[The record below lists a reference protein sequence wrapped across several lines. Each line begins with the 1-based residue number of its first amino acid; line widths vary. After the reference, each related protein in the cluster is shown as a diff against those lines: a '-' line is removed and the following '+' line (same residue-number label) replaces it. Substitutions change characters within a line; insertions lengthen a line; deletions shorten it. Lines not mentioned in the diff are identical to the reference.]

1 MGGKTYADLENF
13 QDIYPYGVC
22 FDVFIQP
29 FTDSDG
35 DPIPYSENNW
45 VFLKRIFIREKAE
58 NAKQYRIEIENLKYG
73 RYYVKLKPF
82 STAPE
87 STLDTIR
94 LTCSGEDSVSNTS
107 ATINGNNVR
116 LKGEFSG
123 QPTNKLMKDSINY
136 DEYKRIVSSESG
148 APLRITTI
156 SEVVNPDTISKP
168 SNYVG
173 VAVAGVRVKAS
184 DRISTAPEM
193 SFFVS
198 EGRKVRNLL
207 QYGVQQATTTQ
218 NTIIDTTIDYST
230 INEIVNGVTRV
241 RNLDT
246 KLEGTVTNISNNRP
260 ITTISFSP
268 KDRFIIYNYEA
279 SNYFPDIYVDWLINP
294 EGGLGA
300 VIDGDNDIDYDSIVK
315 ARRFVRENEFY
326 WDGVLSEVEN
336 FSDKVTKDASL
347 SLLYPFSPNGLFG
360 LTTEDE
366 DRLPIAV
373 FNASNIL
380 KDSFEESVL
389 PWQESQINQVV
400 VVFTDGTDNQK
411 PLTAVVART
420 DALVAKQVKLNSLSI
435 DAPSISNP
443 EQAKKVAGVTLNSK
457 RYQDKIVKFKTATQG
472 LFLAPGEAIIVQHSA
487 TEYDYDLSGYVTEVG
502 VYDVTTQT
510 QRVLLSRQPSNLI
523 TSNYKATIHLQETN
537 TVLDNLS
544 FSVVQVS
551 GLYYLDIV
559 NLPSPISLY
568 DPVVIGRTVIEDKV
582 YRIQNLAIS
591 ENGEISISA
600 VLWSNKLFDFSDID
614 FKFQ

>member
-1 MGGKTYADLENF
+1 MGGKNYADLENF
-13 QDIYPYGVC
+13 EDIYPYGVC

-29 FTDSDG
+29 LTDIDG

-45 VFLKRIFIREKAE
+45 VFLKRIFIREKSE
-58 NAKQYRIEIENLKYG
+58 NAKQFRIEIENLKYG

-82 STAPE
+82 STAPD
-87 STLDTIR
+87 STSDTLKLD
-94 LTCSGEDSVSNTS
+94 CSGEDAVISTS
-107 ATINGNNVR
+107 ANINGNIVR

-123 QPTNKLMKDSINY
+123 QPTNKMMRDSINF

-173 VAVAGVRVKAS
+173 VAVVGVRVKAS
-184 DRISTAPEM
+184 DRVSTAPEM

-198 EGRKVRNLL
+198 EGRKIRNLL
-207 QYGVQQATTTQ
+207 HYGVQQATTTQ
-218 NTIIDTTIDYST
+218 STIIDTTIDYST
-230 INEIVNGVTRV
+230 INEIVNGTTKV

-246 KLEGTVTNISNNRP
+246 KLEGTVTGITNNRP
-260 ITTISFSP
+260 ATTISFSP
-268 KDRFIIYNYEA
+268 KDRFIIYNYAA

-315 ARRFVRENEFY
+315 ARRFVKENEFY

-336 FSDKVTKDASL
+336 FSAKVTKDASL

-420 DALVAKQVKLNSLSI
+420 DALVAKQVKLNSI
-435 DAPSISNP
+435 TIEAPSISNP
-443 EQAKKVAGVTLNSK
+443 EQAQKVAGVTLNSK

-472 LFLAPGEAIIVQHSA
+472 LFLAPGEAILVQHTA
-487 TEYDYDLSGYVTEVG
+487 TEYDYDISGYVTEVG
-502 VYDVTTQT
+502 GYDITTQT
-510 QRVLLSRQPSNLI
+510 QRILLSRQPSNLI
-523 TSNYKATIHLQETN
+523 TSDYKATIQLQETN
-537 TVLDNLS
+537 TVLENLTFTLVLENS
-544 FSVVQVS
+544 F
-551 GLYYLDIV
+551 YYLDIED
-559 NLPSPISLY
+559 LPSPISLY

-600 VLWSNKLFDFSDID
+600 VLWSNKLFDFSDLD

>member
-1 MGGKTYADLENF
+1 MGGKNHADLGNF
-13 QDIYPYGVC
+13 EDIYPYGVC

-29 FTDSDG
+29 LTDIDG

-45 VFLKRIFIREKAE
+45 VFLKRIFIREKSE
-58 NAKQYRIEIENLKYG
+58 NAKQFRIEIENLKYG

-82 STAPE
+82 STAPD
-87 STLDTIR
+87 STSDTIK
-94 LTCSGEDSVSNTS
+94 LDCSGEDAVYSTS
-107 ATINGNNVR
+107 ANINGNIVR

-123 QPTNKLMKDSINY
+123 QPTNKMMRDSINY
-136 DEYKRIVSSESG
+136 DEFKRIVSSESG

-156 SEVVNPDTISKP
+156 SEVVNPDNISKP
-168 SNYVG
+168 SNYAG
-173 VAVAGVRVKAS
+173 VAVVGVRVKAS
-184 DRISTAPEM
+184 DRVSTAPEM

-198 EGRKVRNLL
+198 EGRKIRNLL
-207 QYGVQQATTTQ
+207 HYGIQQATTTQ
-218 NTIIDTTIDYST
+218 STIIDTSIDYST
-230 INEIVNGVTRV
+230 INEIVNGTTKV

-246 KLEGTVTNISNNRP
+246 KLEGTVTGISNNRP
-260 ITTISFSP
+260 TTTISFSP

-315 ARRFVRENEFY
+315 ARRFVKENEFY

-336 FSDKVTKDASL
+336 FSAKVTKDASL

-366 DRLPIAV
+366 NRLPIAV

-420 DALVAKQVKLNSLSI
+420 DALVAKQVKLNSI
-435 DAPSISNP
+435 TIEAPSISNP
-443 EQAKKVAGVTLNSK
+443 EQARKVAGITLNSK

-472 LFLAPGEAIIVQHSA
+472 LFLAPGEAILVQHTA
-487 TEYDYDLSGYVTEVG
+487 TEYDYDISGYVTEVG
-502 VYDVTTQT
+502 VYDLTTQT
-510 QRVLLSRQPSNLI
+510 QRILLSRQPSNLI
-523 TSNYKATIHLQETN
+523 SSDYKATIQLQETN
-537 TVLDNLS
+537 TVLENLT
-544 FSVVQVS
+544 FTLVQEN
-551 GLYYLDIV
+551 GFYYLDIE

-568 DPVVIGRTVIEDKV
+568 DPVVIGRAVIEDKV

-600 VLWSNKLFDFSDID
+600 VLWSNKLFDFSDLD
-614 FKFQ
+614 FQFQ

>member
-1 MGGKTYADLENF
+1 MGGKNHADLGNF
-13 QDIYPYGVC
+13 EDIYPYGVC

-29 FTDSDG
+29 LTDIDG

-45 VFLKRIFIREKAE
+45 VFLKRIFIREKSE
-58 NAKQYRIEIENLKYG
+58 NAKQFRIEIENLKYG

-82 STAPE
+82 STAPD
-87 STLDTIR
+87 STSDTLKLD
-94 LTCSGEDSVSNTS
+94 CSGEDAVYSTS
-107 ATINGNNVR
+107 ANINGNIVR

-123 QPTNKLMKDSINY
+123 QPTNKMMRDSINY
-136 DEYKRIVSSESG
+136 DEFKRIVSSESG

-168 SNYVG
+168 SNYAG
-173 VAVAGVRVKAS
+173 VAVVGVRVKAS
-184 DRISTAPEM
+184 DRVSTAPEM

-198 EGRKVRNLL
+198 EGRKIRNLL
-207 QYGVQQATTTQ
+207 HYGVQQATTTQ
-218 NTIIDTTIDYST
+218 STIIDTTIDYST
-230 INEIVNGVTRV
+230 INEIVNGTTKV

-246 KLEGTVTNISNNRP
+246 KLEGTVTGISNNRP
-260 ITTISFSP
+260 TTTISFSP

-315 ARRFVRENEFY
+315 ARRFVKENEFY

-336 FSDKVTKDASL
+336 FSAKVTKEASL

-366 DRLPIAV
+366 NRLPIAV

-420 DALVAKQVKLNSLSI
+420 DALVAKQVKLNSI
-435 DAPSISNP
+435 TIEAPSISNP
-443 EQAKKVAGVTLNSK
+443 EQARKVAGITLNSK

-472 LFLAPGEAIIVQHSA
+472 LFLAPGEAILVQHTA
-487 TEYDYDLSGYVTEVG
+487 TEYDYDISGYVTEVG
-502 VYDVTTQT
+502 VYDLTTQT
-510 QRVLLSRQPSNLI
+510 QRILLSRQPSNLI
-523 TSNYKATIHLQETN
+523 TSDYKATIQLQETN
-537 TVLDNLS
+537 TVLENLT
-544 FSVVQVS
+544 FTLVQEN
-551 GLYYLDIV
+551 GFYYLNIE

-568 DPVVIGRTVIEDKV
+568 DPVVIGRAVIEDKV

-600 VLWSNKLFDFSDID
+600 VLWSNKLFDFSDLD
-614 FKFQ
+614 FQFQ

>member
-1 MGGKTYADLENF
+1 MGGKNHADLENF

-29 FTDSDG
+29 LTDIDG

-45 VFLKRIFIREKAE
+45 VFLKRIFIREKSE
-58 NAKQYRIEIENLKYG
+58 NAKQFRIEIENLKYG

-82 STAPE
+82 STAPN
-87 STLDTIR
+87 STSDTLKLD
-94 LTCSGEDSVSNTS
+94 CSGEDTVSSTS
-107 ATINGNNVR
+107 ANINGNIVR

-123 QPTNKLMKDSINY
+123 QPTNKMMKDSINF
-136 DEYKRIVSSESG
+136 DEFKRIVSSESG

-168 SNYVG
+168 SNYAG
-173 VAVAGVRVKAS
+173 VAVVGVRVKAS
-184 DRISTAPEM
+184 DRVSTAPEM
-193 SFFVS
+193 SFFIS
-198 EGRKVRNLL
+198 EGRKIRNLL
-207 QYGVQQATTTQ
+207 HYGVQQATTTQ
-218 NTIIDTTIDYST
+218 STIIDTTIDYST
-230 INEIVNGVTRV
+230 INEIVNGTTKV

-246 KLEGTVTNISNNRP
+246 KLEGTVTSISNNRP
-260 ITTISFSP
+260 VTTISFSP

-315 ARRFVRENEFY
+315 ARRFVKENEFY

-336 FSDKVTKDASL
+336 FSAKVTKDASL

-420 DALVAKQVKLNSLSI
+420 DALVAKQVKLNSI
-435 DAPSISNP
+435 TIEAPSISNP

-472 LFLAPGEAIIVQHSA
+472 LFLAPGEAILVQHTA
-487 TEYDYDLSGYVTEVG
+487 TEYDYDISGYVTEVG
-502 VYDVTTQT
+502 GYDITTQT
-510 QRVLLSRQPSNLI
+510 QRILLSRQPSNLI
-523 TSNYKATIHLQETN
+523 TSDYKATIQLQETN
-537 TVLDNLS
+537 TVLENLT
-544 FSVVQVS
+544 FALVQEN
-551 GLYYLDIV
+551 GFYYLDIE

-568 DPVVIGRTVIEDKV
+568 DPVVIGRAVIEDKV

-614 FKFQ
+614 FQFQ

>member
-1 MGGKTYADLENF
+1 MGGKNHADLGNF
-13 QDIYPYGVC
+13 EDIYPYGVC

-29 FTDSDG
+29 LTDIDG

-45 VFLKRIFIREKAE
+45 VFLKRIFIREKSE
-58 NAKQYRIEIENLKYG
+58 NAKQFRIEIENLKYG

-82 STAPE
+82 STAPD
-87 STLDTIR
+87 STSDTIK
-94 LTCSGEDSVSNTS
+94 LDCSGEDAVYSTS
-107 ATINGNNVR
+107 ANINGNIVR

-123 QPTNKLMKDSINY
+123 QPTNKMMRDSINY
-136 DEYKRIVSSESG
+136 DEFKRIVSSESG

-156 SEVVNPDTISKP
+156 SEVVNPDNISKP
-168 SNYVG
+168 SNYAG
-173 VAVAGVRVKAS
+173 VAIVGVRVKAS
-184 DRISTAPEM
+184 DRVSTAPEM

-198 EGRKVRNLL
+198 EGRKIRNLL
-207 QYGVQQATTTQ
+207 HYGVQQATTTQ
-218 NTIIDTTIDYST
+218 STIIDTSIDYST
-230 INEIVNGVTRV
+230 INEIVNGTTKV

-246 KLEGTVTNISNNRP
+246 KLEGTVTGISNNRP
-260 ITTISFSP
+260 TTTISFSP

-315 ARRFVRENEFY
+315 ARRFVKENEFY

-336 FSDKVTKDASL
+336 FSAKVTKDASL

-366 DRLPIAV
+366 NRLPIAV

-420 DALVAKQVKLNSLSI
+420 DALVAKQVKLNSI
-435 DAPSISNP
+435 TIEAPSISNP

-472 LFLAPGEAIIVQHSA
+472 LFLAPGEAILVQHTA
-487 TEYDYDLSGYVTEVG
+487 TEYDYDISGYVTEVG
-502 VYDVTTQT
+502 VYDITTQT
-510 QRVLLSRQPSNLI
+510 QRILLSRQPSNLI
-523 TSNYKATIHLQETN
+523 TSDYKATIQLQETN
-537 TVLDNLS
+537 TVLENLT
-544 FSVVQVS
+544 FTLVQEN
-551 GLYYLDIV
+551 GFYYLDIE

-568 DPVVIGRTVIEDKV
+568 DPVVIGRAVIEDKV

-600 VLWSNKLFDFSDID
+600 VLWSNKLFDFSDLD

>member
-1 MGGKTYADLENF
+1 MGGKNHADLGNF
-13 QDIYPYGVC
+13 EDIYPYGVC

-29 FTDSDG
+29 LTDIDG

-45 VFLKRIFIREKAE
+45 VFLKRIFIREKSE
-58 NAKQYRIEIENLKYG
+58 NAKQFRIEIENLKYG

-82 STAPE
+82 STAPD
-87 STLDTIR
+87 STSDTLKLD
-94 LTCSGEDSVSNTS
+94 CSGEDAVYSTS
-107 ATINGNNVR
+107 ANINGNIVR

-123 QPTNKLMKDSINY
+123 QPTTKMMRDSINF
-136 DEYKRIVSSESG
+136 DELKRIVSSESG

-168 SNYVG
+168 SNYTG
-173 VAVAGVRVKAS
+173 VAVVGVRVKAS
-184 DRISTAPEM
+184 DRVSTAPEM

-198 EGRKVRNLL
+198 EGRKIRNLL
-207 QYGVQQATTTQ
+207 HYGVQQATTTQ
-218 NTIIDTTIDYST
+218 STIIDTTIDYST
-230 INEIVNGVTRV
+230 INEIVNGTTKV

-260 ITTISFSP
+260 VTTIPFSP

-315 ARRFVRENEFY
+315 ARRFVKENEFY

-336 FSDKVTKDASL
+336 FSAKVTKDASL

-411 PLTAVVART
+411 PLNAVVART
-420 DALVAKQVKLNSLSI
+420 DALVAKQVKLNSI
-435 DAPSISNP
+435 TIEAPSISNP

-472 LFLAPGEAIIVQHSA
+472 LFLAPGEAILVQHTA
-487 TEYDYDLSGYVTEVG
+487 TEYDYDISGYVTEIG
-502 VYDVTTQT
+502 VYDITTQT
-510 QRVLLSRQPSNLI
+510 QRILLSRQPSNLI
-523 TSNYKATIHLQETN
+523 TSDYKATIQLQENN
-537 TVLDNLS
+537 TVLENLT
-544 FSVVQVS
+544 FTLVLEN
-551 GLYYLDIV
+551 GFYYLDIE

-568 DPVVIGRTVIEDKV
+568 DPVVIGRAVIEDKV

-600 VLWSNKLFDFSDID
+600 VLWSNKLFDFSDLD

>member
-1 MGGKTYADLENF
+1 MGGKNHADLENF

-29 FTDSDG
+29 LTDIDG

-45 VFLKRIFIREKAE
+45 VFLKRIFIREKSE
-58 NAKQYRIEIENLKYG
+58 NAKQFRIEIENLKYG
-73 RYYVKLKPF
+73 RYYIKLKPF

-87 STLDTIR
+87 STSDTLKLD
-94 LTCSGEDSVSNTS
+94 CSGEDAVYSTS
-107 ATINGNNVR
+107 ANINGNIVR

-123 QPTNKLMKDSINY
+123 QPTNKMMRDSINF
-136 DEYKRIVSSESG
+136 DEFKRIVSSESG

-168 SNYVG
+168 SNYAG
-173 VAVAGVRVKAS
+173 VVVVGVRVKAS
-184 DRISTAPEM
+184 DRVSTAPEM
-193 SFFVS
+193 SFFVN
-198 EGRKVRNLL
+198 EGRKIRNLL
-207 QYGVQQATTTQ
+207 HYGVQQATTTQ
-218 NTIIDTTIDYST
+218 STIIDTTIDYST
-230 INEIVNGVTRV
+230 INEIVNGTTKV

-246 KLEGTVTNISNNRP
+246 KLEGTVTGISNNRP
-260 ITTISFSP
+260 VTTISFSP

-315 ARRFVRENEFY
+315 ARRFVKENEFY

-336 FSDKVTKDASL
+336 FSAKVTKDASL

-420 DALVAKQVKLNSLSI
+420 DALVAKQVKLNSI
-435 DAPSISNP
+435 TIEAPSISNP

-472 LFLAPGEAIIVQHSA
+472 LFLAPGEAILVQHTA
-487 TEYDYDLSGYVTEVG
+487 TEYDYDISGYVTEVG
-502 VYDVTTQT
+502 VYDITTQT
-510 QRVLLSRQPSNLI
+510 QRILLSRQPSNLI
-523 TSNYKATIHLQETN
+523 TSDYKATIQLQETN
-537 TVLDNLS
+537 TVLENLT
-544 FSVVQVS
+544 FTLVQEN
-551 GLYYLDIV
+551 GFYYLDIE

-568 DPVVIGRTVIEDKV
+568 DPVVIGRDVIEDKV

-600 VLWSNKLFDFSDID
+600 VLWSNKLFDFSDLD

>member
-1 MGGKTYADLENF
+1 MGGKNHADLENF
-13 QDIYPYGVC
+13 DDIYPYGVC

-29 FTDSDG
+29 LTDIDG

-45 VFLKRIFIREKAE
+45 VFLKRIFIREKSE
-58 NAKQYRIEIENLKYG
+58 NAKQFRIEIENLKYG

-82 STAPE
+82 STSPN
-87 STLDTIR
+87 STSDTLKLD
-94 LTCSGEDSVSNTS
+94 CSGEDAVYSTS
-107 ATINGNNVR
+107 ANINGNNVR

-123 QPTNKLMKDSINY
+123 QPTNRIMRDSINY

-168 SNYVG
+168 SNYAG
-173 VAVAGVRVKAS
+173 VAVVGVKVKAS
-184 DRISTAPEM
+184 DRVSTAPEM

-198 EGRKVRNLL
+198 EGRKIRNLL
-207 QYGVQQATTTQ
+207 HYGVQQATTIQ
-218 NTIIDTTIDYST
+218 STIIDTTIDYST
-230 INEIVNGVTRV
+230 INEIVNGTTKV

-246 KLEGTVTNISNNRP
+246 KLEGTVTGISNNRP
-260 ITTISFSP
+260 VTTISFSP

-315 ARRFVRENEFY
+315 ARRFVKENEFY

-336 FSDKVTKDASL
+336 FSTKVTKDASL

-420 DALVAKQVKLNSLSI
+420 DALVSKQVKLNSI
-435 DAPSISNP
+435 TIEAPSISNP

-472 LFLAPGEAIIVQHSA
+472 LFLAPGEAILVQHTA
-487 TEYDYDLSGYVTEVG
+487 TEYDYDISGYVTEVG
-502 VYDVTTQT
+502 VYDITTQT
-510 QRVLLSRQPSNLI
+510 QRILLSRQPSNLI
-523 TSNYKATIHLQETN
+523 TSDYKATIQLQETN
-537 TVLDNLS
+537 TVLENLT
-544 FSVVQVS
+544 FALVQEN
-551 GLYYLDIV
+551 GFYYLDIE

-568 DPVVIGRTVIEDKV
+568 DPVVIGRAIIEDKV

-600 VLWSNKLFDFSDID
+600 VLWSNKLFDFSDLD

>member
-1 MGGKTYADLENF
+1 MGGKNHADLGNF
-13 QDIYPYGVC
+13 EDIYPYGVC

-29 FTDSDG
+29 LTDIDG

-45 VFLKRIFIREKAE
+45 VFLKRIFIREKSE
-58 NAKQYRIEIENLKYG
+58 NAKQFRIEIENLKYG

-82 STAPE
+82 STAPD
-87 STLDTIR
+87 STSDTLKLD
-94 LTCSGEDSVSNTS
+94 CSGEDAVYSTS
-107 ATINGNNVR
+107 ANINGNIVR

-123 QPTNKLMKDSINY
+123 QPTNKMMRDSINY
-136 DEYKRIVSSESG
+136 DEFKRIVSSESG

-168 SNYVG
+168 SNYAG
-173 VAVAGVRVKAS
+173 VAVVGVRVKAS
-184 DRISTAPEM
+184 DRVSTAPEM

-198 EGRKVRNLL
+198 EGRKIRNLL
-207 QYGVQQATTTQ
+207 HYGVQQATTTQ
-218 NTIIDTTIDYST
+218 STIIDTSIDYST
-230 INEIVNGVTRV
+230 INEIVYGTTKV

-246 KLEGTVTNISNNRP
+246 KLEGTVTGISNNRP
-260 ITTISFSP
+260 TTTISFSP

-315 ARRFVRENEFY
+315 ARRFVKENEFY
-326 WDGVLSEVEN
+326 WDGVLSEMEN
-336 FSDKVTKDASL
+336 FSAKVTKEASL

-366 DRLPIAV
+366 NRLPIAV

-389 PWQESQINQVV
+389 AWQESQINQVV

-420 DALVAKQVKLNSLSI
+420 DALVAKQVKLNSI
-435 DAPSISNP
+435 TIEAPSISNP
-443 EQAKKVAGVTLNSK
+443 EQARKVAGVTLNSK

-472 LFLAPGEAIIVQHSA
+472 LFLAPGEAILVQHTA
-487 TEYDYDLSGYVTEVG
+487 TEYDYDISGYVTEVG
-502 VYDVTTQT
+502 VYDLTTQT
-510 QRVLLSRQPSNLI
+510 QRILLSRQPSNLI
-523 TSNYKATIHLQETN
+523 TSDYKATIQLQETN
-537 TVLDNLS
+537 TVLENLT
-544 FSVVQVS
+544 FTLIQEN
-551 GLYYLDIV
+551 GLFYLDIE

-568 DPVVIGRTVIEDKV
+568 DPVVIGRAVIEDKV

-600 VLWSNKLFDFSDID
+600 VLWSNKLFDFSDLN
-614 FKFQ
+614 FEFQ

>member
-1 MGGKTYADLENF
+1 MGGKNHADLENF

-29 FTDSDG
+29 LTDIDG

-45 VFLKRIFIREKAE
+45 VFLKRIFIREKSE
-58 NAKQYRIEIENLKYG
+58 NAKQFRIEIENLKYG

-82 STAPE
+82 STAPD
-87 STLDTIR
+87 STSDTLKLD
-94 LTCSGEDSVSNTS
+94 CSGEDAVYSTS
-107 ATINGNNVR
+107 ANINGNIVR

-123 QPTNKLMKDSINY
+123 QPTNKMMRDSINF
-136 DEYKRIVSSESG
+136 DEFKRIVSSESG

-168 SNYVG
+168 SNYAG
-173 VAVAGVRVKAS
+173 VAVVGVRVKAS
-184 DRISTAPEM
+184 DRVSTAPEM

-198 EGRKVRNLL
+198 EGRKIRNLL
-207 QYGVQQATTTQ
+207 HYGVQQATTTQ
-218 NTIIDTTIDYST
+218 STIIDTTIDYST
-230 INEIVNGVTRV
+230 INEILNGTTKV

-246 KLEGTVTNISNNRP
+246 KLEGTVTGISNNRP
-260 ITTISFSP
+260 VTTISFSP

-315 ARRFVRENEFY
+315 ARRFVKENEFY

-336 FSDKVTKDASL
+336 FSAKVTKDASL

-420 DALVAKQVKLNSLSI
+420 DALVAKQVKLNSI
-435 DAPSISNP
+435 TIEAPSISNP

-472 LFLAPGEAIIVQHSA
+472 LFLAPGEAILVQHTA
-487 TEYDYDLSGYVTEVG
+487 TEYDYDISGYVTEVG
-502 VYDVTTQT
+502 VYDITTQT
-510 QRVLLSRQPSNLI
+510 QRILLSRQPSNLI
-523 TSNYKATIHLQETN
+523 TSDYKATIQLQETN
-537 TVLDNLS
+537 TVLENLT
-544 FSVVQVS
+544 FTLVQEN
-551 GLYYLDIV
+551 GFFYLDIE

-568 DPVVIGRTVIEDKV
+568 DPVVIGRAVIEDKV

-600 VLWSNKLFDFSDID
+600 VLWSNKLFDFSDLD

>member
-1 MGGKTYADLENF
+1 MGGKNHADLGNF
-13 QDIYPYGVC
+13 EDIYPYGVC

-29 FTDSDG
+29 LTDIDG

-45 VFLKRIFIREKAE
+45 VFLKRIFIREKSE
-58 NAKQYRIEIENLKYG
+58 NAKQFRIEIENLKYG

-82 STAPE
+82 STAPD
-87 STLDTIR
+87 STSDTLKLD
-94 LTCSGEDSVSNTS
+94 CSGEDAVYSTS
-107 ATINGNNVR
+107 ANINGNIVR

-123 QPTNKLMKDSINY
+123 QPTNKMMRDSINY
-136 DEYKRIVSSESG
+136 DEFKRIVSSESG

-168 SNYVG
+168 SNYAG
-173 VAVAGVRVKAS
+173 VAVVGVRVKAS

-198 EGRKVRNLL
+198 EGRKIRNLL
-207 QYGVQQATTTQ
+207 HYGVQQATTTQ
-218 NTIIDTTIDYST
+218 STIIDTTIDYST
-230 INEIVNGVTRV
+230 INEIVNGTTNV

-246 KLEGTVTNISNNRP
+246 KLEGTVTGISNNRP
-260 ITTISFSP
+260 TTTISFSP

-315 ARRFVRENEFY
+315 ARRFVKENEFY

-336 FSDKVTKDASL
+336 FSAKVTKDASL

-366 DRLPIAV
+366 NRLPIAV

-420 DALVAKQVKLNSLSI
+420 DALVAKQVKLNSI
-435 DAPSISNP
+435 TIEAPSISNP
-443 EQAKKVAGVTLNSK
+443 EQARKVAGVTLNSK

-472 LFLAPGEAIIVQHSA
+472 LFLAPGEAILVQHTA
-487 TEYDYDLSGYVTEVG
+487 TEYDYDISGYVTEVG
-502 VYDVTTQT
+502 VYDLTTQT
-510 QRVLLSRQPSNLI
+510 QRILLSRQPSNLI
-523 TSNYKATIHLQETN
+523 TSDYKATIQLQETN
-537 TVLDNLS
+537 TVLENLT
-544 FSVVQVS
+544 FTLVQEN
-551 GLYYLDIV
+551 GFYYLNIE

-568 DPVVIGRTVIEDKV
+568 DPVVIGRAVIEDKV

-600 VLWSNKLFDFSDID
+600 VLWSNKLFDFSDLD
-614 FKFQ
+614 FQFQ

>member
-1 MGGKTYADLENF
+1 MGGKNYADLENF

-29 FTDSDG
+29 LTDIDG
-35 DPIPYSENNW
+35 DSIPYSENNW
-45 VFLKRIFIREKAE
+45 VFLKRIFIREKSE
-58 NAKQYRIEIENLKYG
+58 NAKQFRIEIENLKYG

-82 STAPE
+82 STAPD
-87 STLDTIR
+87 STSDTIK
-94 LTCSGEDSVSNTS
+94 LDCSGEDAVYSTS
-107 ATINGNNVR
+107 ANINGNIVR

-123 QPTNKLMKDSINY
+123 QPTNKMMRDSINY
-136 DEYKRIVSSESG
+136 DEFKRIVSSESG

-168 SNYVG
+168 SNYAG
-173 VAVAGVRVKAS
+173 VAVVGVRVKAS

-198 EGRKVRNLL
+198 EGRKIRNLL
-207 QYGVQQATTTQ
+207 HYGVQQATTTQ
-218 NTIIDTTIDYST
+218 STIIDTSIDYST
-230 INEIVNGVTRV
+230 INEIVNGTTKV

-246 KLEGTVTNISNNRP
+246 KLEGTVTGISNNRP
-260 ITTISFSP
+260 TTTISFSP

-315 ARRFVRENEFY
+315 ARRFVKENEFY

-336 FSDKVTKDASL
+336 FSARVTKDASL

-366 DRLPIAV
+366 NRLPIAV

-389 PWQESQINQVV
+389 PWQESQINQVI

-420 DALVAKQVKLNSLSI
+420 DALVAKQVKLNSI
-435 DAPSISNP
+435 TIEAPSISNP

-472 LFLAPGEAIIVQHSA
+472 LFLAPGEAILVQHTA
-487 TEYDYDLSGYVTEVG
+487 TEYDYDISGYVTEVG
-502 VYDVTTQT
+502 VYDITTQT
-510 QRVLLSRQPSNLI
+510 QRILLSRQPSNFI
-523 TSNYKATIHLQETN
+523 TSDYKATIQLQETN
-537 TVLDNLS
+537 TVLENLT
-544 FSVVQVS
+544 FTLVQEN
-551 GLYYLDIV
+551 GFYYLNIE

-568 DPVVIGRTVIEDKV
+568 DPVVIGRAVIEDKV

-600 VLWSNKLFDFSDID
+600 VLWSNKLFDFSDLD
-614 FKFQ
+614 FQFQ

>member
-1 MGGKTYADLENF
+1 MGGKNYADLENF

-29 FTDSDG
+29 LTDIEG

-45 VFLKRIFIREKAE
+45 VFLKRIFIREKSE
-58 NAKQYRIEIENLKYG
+58 NAKQFRIEIENLKYG

-82 STAPE
+82 STAPN
-87 STLDTIR
+87 STSDTLKLD
-94 LTCSGEDSVSNTS
+94 CSGQDAVYSTS
-107 ATINGNNVR
+107 ANINGNIVR

-123 QPTNKLMKDSINY
+123 QPTNKMMRDSINF
-136 DEYKRIVSSESG
+136 DEFKRIVSSESG

-168 SNYVG
+168 SNYAG
-173 VAVAGVRVKAS
+173 VAVVGVRVKAS
-184 DRISTAPEM
+184 DRVSTAPEM

-198 EGRKVRNLL
+198 EGRKIRNLL
-207 QYGVQQATTTQ
+207 QYGVQQAPTTQ
-218 NTIIDTTIDYST
+218 STIIDTTIDYST
-230 INEIVNGVTRV
+230 INEIVNGTTKV

-246 KLEGTVTNISNNRP
+246 KLEGTVTGISNNRP
-260 ITTISFSP
+260 VTTISFSP

-315 ARRFVRENEFY
+315 ARRFVKENEFY

-336 FSDKVTKDASL
+336 FSAKVTKDASL

-420 DALVAKQVKLNSLSI
+420 DALVAKQVKLNSI
-435 DAPSISNP
+435 TIEAPSISNP

-472 LFLAPGEAIIVQHSA
+472 LFLAPGEAILVQHTA
-487 TEYDYDLSGYVTEVG
+487 TEYDYDISGYVTEVG
-502 VYDVTTQT
+502 VYDITTQT
-510 QRVLLSRQPSNLI
+510 QRILLSRQPSNLI
-523 TSNYKATIHLQETN
+523 TSDYKATIQLQETN
-537 TVLDNLS
+537 TVLENLT
-544 FSVVQVS
+544 FTLVQEN
-551 GLYYLDIV
+551 GFYYLDIE

-568 DPVVIGRTVIEDKV
+568 DPVVIGRAVIEDKV

-600 VLWSNKLFDFSDID
+600 VLWSNKLFDFSDLD

>member
-1 MGGKTYADLENF
+1 MGGKNHADLGNF
-13 QDIYPYGVC
+13 EDIYPYGVC

-29 FTDSDG
+29 LTDIDG

-45 VFLKRIFIREKAE
+45 VFLKRIFIREKSE
-58 NAKQYRIEIENLKYG
+58 NAKQFRIEIENLKYG

-82 STAPE
+82 STAPD
-87 STLDTIR
+87 STSDTLKLD
-94 LTCSGEDSVSNTS
+94 CSGEDAVYSTS
-107 ATINGNNVR
+107 ANINGNIVR

-123 QPTNKLMKDSINY
+123 QPTNKMMRDSINY
-136 DEYKRIVSSESG
+136 DEFKRIVSSESG

-156 SEVVNPDTISKP
+156 SEVVNPDNISKP
-168 SNYVG
+168 SNYAG
-173 VAVAGVRVKAS
+173 VAVVGVRVKAS
-184 DRISTAPEM
+184 DRVSTAPEM

-198 EGRKVRNLL
+198 EGRKIRNLL
-207 QYGVQQATTTQ
+207 HYGVQQATTTQ
-218 NTIIDTTIDYST
+218 STIIDTTIDYST
-230 INEIVNGVTRV
+230 INEIVNGTTKV

-246 KLEGTVTNISNNRP
+246 KLEGTVTGISNNRP
-260 ITTISFSP
+260 TTTISFSP

-315 ARRFVRENEFY
+315 ARRFVKENEFY

-336 FSDKVTKDASL
+336 FSAKVTKDASL

-366 DRLPIAV
+366 NRLPIAV

-420 DALVAKQVKLNSLSI
+420 DALVAKQVKLNSI
-435 DAPSISNP
+435 TIEAPSISNP
-443 EQAKKVAGVTLNSK
+443 EQARKVAGITLNSK

-472 LFLAPGEAIIVQHSA
+472 LFLAPGEAILVQHTA
-487 TEYDYDLSGYVTEVG
+487 TEYDYDISGYVTEVG
-502 VYDVTTQT
+502 VYDLTTQT
-510 QRVLLSRQPSNLI
+510 QRILLSRQPSNLI
-523 TSNYKATIHLQETN
+523 TSDYKATIQLQETN
-537 TVLDNLS
+537 TVLENLT
-544 FSVVQVS
+544 FTLVQEN
-551 GLYYLDIV
+551 GFYYLNIE

-568 DPVVIGRTVIEDKV
+568 DPVVIGRAVIEDKV

-600 VLWSNKLFDFSDID
+600 VLWSNKLFDFSDLD
-614 FKFQ
+614 FQFQ

>member
-1 MGGKTYADLENF
+1 MGGKNYADLENF

-29 FTDSDG
+29 LTDIDG

-45 VFLKRIFIREKAE
+45 VFLKRIFIREKSE
-58 NAKQYRIEIENLKYG
+58 NAKQFRIEIENLKYG

-82 STAPE
+82 STAPD
-87 STLDTIR
+87 STSDTIK
-94 LTCSGEDSVSNTS
+94 LDCSGEDAVYSTS
-107 ATINGNNVR
+107 ANINGNIVR

-123 QPTNKLMKDSINY
+123 QPTNKMMRDSINY
-136 DEYKRIVSSESG
+136 DEFKRIVSSESG

-156 SEVVNPDTISKP
+156 SEVVNPDNISKP
-168 SNYVG
+168 SNYAG
-173 VAVAGVRVKAS
+173 VAVVGVRVKAS
-184 DRISTAPEM
+184 DRVSTAPEM

-198 EGRKVRNLL
+198 EGRKIRNLL
-207 QYGVQQATTTQ
+207 HYGVQQATTTQ
-218 NTIIDTTIDYST
+218 STIIDTSIDYST
-230 INEIVNGVTRV
+230 INEIVNGTTKV

-246 KLEGTVTNISNNRP
+246 KLEGTVTGISNNRP
-260 ITTISFSP
+260 TTTISFSP

-315 ARRFVRENEFY
+315 ARRFVKENEFY

-336 FSDKVTKDASL
+336 FSAKVTKDASL

-366 DRLPIAV
+366 NRLPIAV

-420 DALVAKQVKLNSLSI
+420 DALVAKQVKLNSI
-435 DAPSISNP
+435 TIEAPSISNP

-472 LFLAPGEAIIVQHSA
+472 LFLAPGEAILVQHTA
-487 TEYDYDLSGYVTEVG
+487 TEYDYDISGYVTEVG
-502 VYDVTTQT
+502 VYDITTQT
-510 QRVLLSRQPSNLI
+510 QRILLSRQPSNLI
-523 TSNYKATIHLQETN
+523 TSDYKATIQLQETN
-537 TVLDNLS
+537 TVLENLT
-544 FSVVQVS
+544 FTLVQEN
-551 GLYYLDIV
+551 GFYYLDIE

-568 DPVVIGRTVIEDKV
+568 DPVVIGRAVIEDKV

-600 VLWSNKLFDFSDID
+600 VLWSNKLFDFSDLD

>member
-1 MGGKTYADLENF
+1 MGGKNYADLENF

-29 FTDSDG
+29 LTDNDG
-35 DPIPYSENNW
+35 YPIPYSENNW
-45 VFLKRIFIREKAE
+45 VFLKRIFIREKSE
-58 NAKQYRIEIENLKYG
+58 NAKQFRIEIENLKYG

-82 STAPE
+82 STSPE
-87 STLDTIR
+87 STSDTLKLD
-94 LTCSGEDSVSNTS
+94 CSGEDSVISTS
-107 ATINGNNVR
+107 ANINGNIVR

-123 QPTNKLMKDSINY
+123 QPTHKLMRDSINY
-136 DEYKRIVSSESG
+136 DEFKRIVSSESG

-168 SNYVG
+168 SNYAG
-173 VAVAGVRVKAS
+173 VAVVGVRVKAS
-184 DRISTAPEM
+184 DRVSTAPEM

-198 EGRKVRNLL
+198 EGRKIRNLL
-207 QYGVQQATTTQ
+207 HYGVQQATTTQ
-218 NTIIDTTIDYST
+218 STIIDTTIDYST
-230 INEIVNGVTRV
+230 INEIGNGTTKV

-246 KLEGTVTNISNNRP
+246 KLEGTVTGISNNRP
-260 ITTISFSP
+260 VTTIPFSP

-315 ARRFVRENEFY
+315 ARRFVKENEFY

-336 FSDKVTKDASL
+336 FSAKVTKDASL

-420 DALVAKQVKLNSLSI
+420 DVLVAKQVKLNSI
-435 DAPSISNP
+435 TIEAPSISNP

-472 LFLAPGEAIIVQHSA
+472 LFLAPGEAILVQHTA
-487 TEYDYDLSGYVTEVG
+487 TEYDYDISGYVTEVG
-502 VYDVTTQT
+502 VYDIATQT
-510 QRVLLSRQPSNLI
+510 QRILLSRQPSNLI
-523 TSNYKATIHLQETN
+523 TSDYKATIQLQETN
-537 TVLDNLS
+537 TVLENLT
-544 FSVVQVS
+544 FTLVLEN
-551 GLYYLDIV
+551 GFYYLDIE

-568 DPVVIGRTVIEDKV
+568 DPVVIGRAVIEDKV

-600 VLWSNKLFDFSDID
+600 VLWSNKLFDFSDLD
-614 FKFQ
+614 FQFQ

>member
-1 MGGKTYADLENF
+1 MGGKNYADLENF

-29 FTDSDG
+29 LTDIDG

-45 VFLKRIFIREKAE
+45 VFLKRIFIREKSE
-58 NAKQYRIEIENLKYG
+58 NAKQFRIEIENLKYG

-82 STAPE
+82 STAPD
-87 STLDTIR
+87 STSDTIK
-94 LTCSGEDSVSNTS
+94 LDCSGEDAVYSTS
-107 ATINGNNVR
+107 ANINGNIVR

-123 QPTNKLMKDSINY
+123 QPTNKMMRDSINY
-136 DEYKRIVSSESG
+136 DEFKRIVSSESG

-156 SEVVNPDTISKP
+156 SEVVNPDNISKP
-168 SNYVG
+168 SNYAG
-173 VAVAGVRVKAS
+173 VAVVGVRVKAS
-184 DRISTAPEM
+184 DRVSTAPEM

-198 EGRKVRNLL
+198 EGRKIRNLL
-207 QYGVQQATTTQ
+207 HYGVQQATTTQ
-218 NTIIDTTIDYST
+218 STIIDTSIDYST
-230 INEIVNGVTRV
+230 INEIVNGTTKV

-246 KLEGTVTNISNNRP
+246 KLEGTVTGISNNRP
-260 ITTISFSP
+260 TTTISFSP

-315 ARRFVRENEFY
+315 ARRFVKENEFY

-336 FSDKVTKDASL
+336 FSAKVTKDASL

-366 DRLPIAV
+366 NRLPIAV

-420 DALVAKQVKLNSLSI
+420 DALVAKQVKLNSI
-435 DAPSISNP
+435 TIEAPSISNP

-472 LFLAPGEAIIVQHSA
+472 LFLAPGEAILVQHTA
-487 TEYDYDLSGYVTEVG
+487 TEYDYDISGYVTEVG
-502 VYDVTTQT
+502 VYDITTQT
-510 QRVLLSRQPSNLI
+510 QRILLSRQPSNLI
-523 TSNYKATIHLQETN
+523 TSDYKATIQLQETN
-537 TVLDNLS
+537 TVLENLT
-544 FSVVQVS
+544 FTLVQEN
-551 GLYYLDIV
+551 GFYYLDIE

-568 DPVVIGRTVIEDKV
+568 DPVVIGRAVIEDKV

-600 VLWSNKLFDFSDID
+600 VLWSNKLFDFSDLD
-614 FKFQ
+614 FKF

>member
-1 MGGKTYADLENF
+1 MGGKNHADLENF

-29 FTDSDG
+29 LTDIDG

-45 VFLKRIFIREKAE
+45 VFLKRIFIREKSE
-58 NAKQYRIEIENLKYG
+58 NAKQFRIEIENLKYG

-82 STAPE
+82 STAPD
-87 STLDTIR
+87 STSDTLKLD
-94 LTCSGEDSVSNTS
+94 CSGEDAVYSTS
-107 ATINGNNVR
+107 ANINGNIVR

-123 QPTNKLMKDSINY
+123 QPTSKMMRDSINF
-136 DEYKRIVSSESG
+136 DEFKRIVSSESG

-168 SNYVG
+168 SNYAG
-173 VAVAGVRVKAS
+173 VAVVGVRVKAS
-184 DRISTAPEM
+184 DRVSTAPEM

-198 EGRKVRNLL
+198 EGRKIRNLL
-207 QYGVQQATTTQ
+207 HYGVQQATTTQ
-218 NTIIDTTIDYST
+218 STIIDTTIDYST
-230 INEIVNGVTRV
+230 INEIGNGTTKV

-246 KLEGTVTNISNNRP
+246 KLEGTVTGITNNRP
-260 ITTISFSP
+260 VTTIPFSP

-315 ARRFVRENEFY
+315 ARRFVKENEFY

-336 FSDKVTKDASL
+336 FSAKVTKDASL

-420 DALVAKQVKLNSLSI
+420 DALVAKQVKLNSI
-435 DAPSISNP
+435 TIEAPSISNP
-443 EQAKKVAGVTLNSK
+443 EQAQKVAGVTLNSK

-472 LFLAPGEAIIVQHSA
+472 LFLAPGEAILVQHTA
-487 TEYDYDLSGYVTEVG
+487 TEYDYDISGYVTEVG
-502 VYDVTTQT
+502 VYDITTQT
-510 QRVLLSRQPSNLI
+510 QRILLSRQPSNLI
-523 TSNYKATIHLQETN
+523 TSDYKATIQLQETN
-537 TVLDNLS
+537 TVLENLTFTLVQENS
-544 FSVVQVS
+544 F
-551 GLYYLDIV
+551 YYLDIED
-559 NLPSPISLY
+559 LPSPISLY
-568 DPVVIGRTVIEDKV
+568 DPVVIGRAVIEDKV

-600 VLWSNKLFDFSDID
+600 VLWSNKLFDFSDLD

>member
-1 MGGKTYADLENF
+1 MGGKNYADLENF

-29 FTDSDG
+29 LSDIDG

-45 VFLKRIFIREKAE
+45 VFLKRIFIREKSE
-58 NAKQYRIEIENLKYG
+58 NAKQFRIEIENLKYG

-82 STAPE
+82 STAPN
-87 STLDTIR
+87 STSDTLKLD
-94 LTCSGEDSVSNTS
+94 CSGQDTVYSTS
-107 ATINGNNVR
+107 ANINGNIVR

-123 QPTNKLMKDSINY
+123 QPTTRMMRESINF
-136 DEYKRIVSSESG
+136 DEFKRIVSSESG

-168 SNYVG
+168 SNYAG
-173 VAVAGVRVKAS
+173 VAVVGVRVKAS

-198 EGRKVRNLL
+198 EGRKIRNLL
-207 QYGVQQATTTQ
+207 HYGVQQATTTQ
-218 NTIIDTTIDYST
+218 STIIDTTIDYST
-230 INEIVNGVTRV
+230 INEIVNGTTKV

-246 KLEGTVTNISNNRP
+246 KLEGTVTNIANNRP
-260 ITTISFSP
+260 VTTISFSP

-315 ARRFVRENEFY
+315 ARRFVKENEFY

-336 FSDKVTKDASL
+336 FSAKVTKDASL

-366 DRLPIAV
+366 NRLPIAV

-420 DALVAKQVKLNSLSI
+420 DALVAKQVKLNSI
-435 DAPSISNP
+435 TIEAPTISNP
-443 EQAKKVAGVTLNSK
+443 EQAKRVAGVTLNSK

-472 LFLAPGEAIIVQHSA
+472 LFLAPGEAILVQHTA
-487 TEYDYDLSGYVTEVG
+487 TEYDYDISGYVTEVG
-502 VYDVTTQT
+502 VYDITTQT
-510 QRVLLSRQPSNLI
+510 QRILLSRQPSNFI
-523 TSNYKATIHLQETN
+523 TSDYKATIQLQETN
-537 TVLDNLS
+537 TVLENLT
-544 FSVVQVS
+544 FTLVQNN
-551 GLYYLDIV
+551 GFYYLDIE

-568 DPVVIGRTVIEDKV
+568 DPVVIGRAVIEDKV

-600 VLWSNKLFDFSDID
+600 VLWSNKLFDFSDLD

>member
-1 MGGKTYADLENF
+1 MGGKNHADLENF

-29 FTDSDG
+29 LTDIDG
-35 DPIPYSENNW
+35 NPIPYSENNW
-45 VFLKRIFIREKAE
+45 VFLKRIFIREKSE
-58 NAKQYRIEIENLKYG
+58 NAKQFRIEIENLKYG

-82 STAPE
+82 STAPD
-87 STLDTIR
+87 STSDTLKLD
-94 LTCSGEDSVSNTS
+94 CSGEDAVYSTS
-107 ATINGNNVR
+107 ANINGNIVR

-123 QPTNKLMKDSINY
+123 QPTNRMMRDSINF
-136 DEYKRIVSSESG
+136 DEFKRIVSSESG

-168 SNYVG
+168 SNYAG
-173 VAVAGVRVKAS
+173 VAVVGVRVKAS
-184 DRISTAPEM
+184 DRVSTAPEM

-198 EGRKVRNLL
+198 EGRKIRNLL
-207 QYGVQQATTTQ
+207 HYGVQQATTTQ
-218 NTIIDTTIDYST
+218 STIIDTTIDYST
-230 INEIVNGVTRV
+230 INEIVNGTTKV

-246 KLEGTVTNISNNRP
+246 KLEGTVTGISNNRP
-260 ITTISFSP
+260 VTTISFSP

-315 ARRFVRENEFY
+315 ARRFVKENEFY

-336 FSDKVTKDASL
+336 FSAKVTKDASL

-366 DRLPIAV
+366 ERLPIAV

-420 DALVAKQVKLNSLSI
+420 DALVAKQVKLNSI
-435 DAPSISNP
+435 TIEAPSISNP

-457 RYQDKIVKFKTATQG
+457 RYQDKLVKFKTATQG
-472 LFLAPGEAIIVQHSA
+472 LFLAPGEAILVQHTA
-487 TEYDYDLSGYVTEVG
+487 TEYDYDISGYVTEVG
-502 VYDVTTQT
+502 VYDITTQT
-510 QRVLLSRQPSNLI
+510 QRILLSRQPSNLI
-523 TSNYKATIHLQETN
+523 TSDYKATIQLQETN
-537 TVLDNLS
+537 TVLENLT
-544 FSVVQVS
+544 FTLVQEN
-551 GLYYLDIV
+551 GFYYLDIE

-568 DPVVIGRTVIEDKV
+568 DPVVIGRAVIEDKV

-600 VLWSNKLFDFSDID
+600 VLWSNKLFDFSDLD

>member
-1 MGGKTYADLENF
+1 MGGKNHADLENF
-13 QDIYPYGVC
+13 EDIYPYGVC

-29 FTDSDG
+29 LTDIDG

-45 VFLKRIFIREKAE
+45 VFLKRIFIREKSE
-58 NAKQYRIEIENLKYG
+58 NAKQFRIEIENLKYG

-82 STAPE
+82 STAPD
-87 STLDTIR
+87 STSDTLKLD
-94 LTCSGEDSVSNTS
+94 CSGEDAVYSTS
-107 ATINGNNVR
+107 ANINGNIVR

-123 QPTNKLMKDSINY
+123 QPTTRMMRESINF
-136 DEYKRIVSSESG
+136 DEFKRIVSSESG

-173 VAVAGVRVKAS
+173 VAVVGVRVKAS
-184 DRISTAPEM
+184 DRVSTAPEM

-198 EGRKVRNLL
+198 EGRKIRNLL

-218 NTIIDTTIDYST
+218 STIIDTTIDYST
-230 INEIVNGVTRV
+230 INEIVNGTTKV

-246 KLEGTVTNISNNRP
+246 KSEGTVTGIANNRP
-260 ITTISFSP
+260 DTTISFSP
-268 KDRFIIYNYEA
+268 KDRFIMYNYAA

-315 ARRFVRENEFY
+315 ARRFVKENEFY

-336 FSDKVTKDASL
+336 FSAKVTKDASL

-420 DALVAKQVKLNSLSI
+420 DALVAKQVKLNSI
-435 DAPSISNP
+435 TIEAPSISNP

-472 LFLAPGEAIIVQHSA
+472 LFLAPGEAILVQHTA
-487 TEYDYDLSGYVTEVG
+487 TEYDYDISGYVTEVG
-502 VYDVTTQT
+502 VYDITTQT
-510 QRVLLSRQPSNLI
+510 QRILLSRQPSNLI
-523 TSNYKATIHLQETN
+523 TSDYKVTIQLQETN
-537 TVLDNLS
+537 TVLENLT
-544 FSVVQVS
+544 FTLVLEN
-551 GLYYLDIV
+551 GFYYLDIE

-568 DPVVIGRTVIEDKV
+568 DPVVIGRAVIEDKV

-600 VLWSNKLFDFSDID
+600 VLWSNKLFDFSDLD

>member
-1 MGGKTYADLENF
+1 MGGKNYADLENF

-29 FTDSDG
+29 LTDIDG

-45 VFLKRIFIREKAE
+45 VFLKRIFIREKSE
-58 NAKQYRIEIENLKYG
+58 NAKQFRIEIENLKYG

-82 STAPE
+82 STAPD
-87 STLDTIR
+87 STSDTIK
-94 LTCSGEDSVSNTS
+94 LDCSGEDAVYSTS
-107 ATINGNNVR
+107 ANINGNIVR

-123 QPTNKLMKDSINY
+123 QPTNKMMRDSINY
-136 DEYKRIVSSESG
+136 DEFKRIVSSESG

-156 SEVVNPDTISKP
+156 SEVVNPDNISKP
-168 SNYVG
+168 SNYAG
-173 VAVAGVRVKAS
+173 VAVVGVRVKAS
-184 DRISTAPEM
+184 DRVSTAPEM

-198 EGRKVRNLL
+198 EGRKIRNLL
-207 QYGVQQATTTQ
+207 HYGVQQATTTQ
-218 NTIIDTTIDYST
+218 STIIDTSIDYST
-230 INEIVNGVTRV
+230 INEIVNGTTKV

-246 KLEGTVTNISNNRP
+246 KLEGTVTGISNNRP
-260 ITTISFSP
+260 TTTISFSP

-315 ARRFVRENEFY
+315 ARRFVKENEFY

-336 FSDKVTKDASL
+336 FSAKVTKDASL

-366 DRLPIAV
+366 NRLPIAV

-420 DALVAKQVKLNSLSI
+420 DALVAKQVKLNSI
-435 DAPSISNP
+435 TIEAPSISNP

-472 LFLAPGEAIIVQHSA
+472 LFLAPGEAILVQHTA
-487 TEYDYDLSGYVTEVG
+487 TEYDYDISGYVTEVG
-502 VYDVTTQT
+502 VYDITTQT
-510 QRVLLSRQPSNLI
+510 QRILLSRQPSNLI
-523 TSNYKATIHLQETN
+523 TSDYKATIQLQETN
-537 TVLDNLS
+537 TVLENLT
-544 FSVVQVS
+544 FTLVQEN
-551 GLYYLDIV
+551 GFYYLDIE

-568 DPVVIGRTVIEDKV
+568 DPVVIGRAVIEDKV

-600 VLWSNKLFDFSDID
+600 VLWSNKLFDFSDLD
-614 FKFQ
+614 FQFQ

>member
-1 MGGKTYADLENF
+1 MGGKNHADLENF
-13 QDIYPYGVC
+13 EDIYPYGVC

-29 FTDSDG
+29 LTDIDG

-45 VFLKRIFIREKAE
+45 VFLKRIFIREKSE
-58 NAKQYRIEIENLKYG
+58 NAKQFRIEIENLKYG

-82 STAPE
+82 STAPD
-87 STLDTIR
+87 STSDTLKLD
-94 LTCSGEDSVSNTS
+94 CSGEDAVISTS
-107 ATINGNNVR
+107 ANINGNIVR

-123 QPTNKLMKDSINY
+123 QPTNKMMRESINF
-136 DEYKRIVSSESG
+136 DELKRIVSSESG

-173 VAVAGVRVKAS
+173 VAVVGVRVKAS
-184 DRISTAPEM
+184 DRVSTAPEM

-198 EGRKVRNLL
+198 EGRKIRNLL
-207 QYGVQQATTTQ
+207 HYGVQQATTTQ
-218 NTIIDTTIDYST
+218 STIIDTTIDYST
-230 INEIVNGVTRV
+230 INEIVNGTTKV

-246 KLEGTVTNISNNRP
+246 KLEGTVTGISNNRP
-260 ITTISFSP
+260 ATTISFSP

-315 ARRFVRENEFY
+315 ARRFVKENEFY

-336 FSDKVTKDASL
+336 FSAKVTKEASL

-366 DRLPIAV
+366 ERLPIAV

-420 DALVAKQVKLNSLSI
+420 DALVAKQVKLNSI
-435 DAPSISNP
+435 TIEAPSISNP
-443 EQAKKVAGVTLNSK
+443 EQAQKVAGVTLNSK

-472 LFLAPGEAIIVQHSA
+472 LFLAPGEAILVQHTA
-487 TEYDYDLSGYVTEVG
+487 TEYDYDISGYVTEVG
-502 VYDVTTQT
+502 VYDITTQT
-510 QRVLLSRQPSNLI
+510 QRILLSRQPSNLI
-523 TSNYKATIHLQETN
+523 TSDYKATIQLQETN
-537 TVLDNLS
+537 TVLENLT
-544 FSVVQVS
+544 FTLVQEN
-551 GLYYLDIV
+551 GFYYLDIED
-559 NLPSPISLY
+559 LPSPISLY
-568 DPVVIGRTVIEDKV
+568 DPVVIGRAVIEDKV

-600 VLWSNKLFDFSDID
+600 VLWSNKLFDFSDLD

>member
-1 MGGKTYADLENF
+1 MGGKNHADLGNF
-13 QDIYPYGVC
+13 EDIYPYGVC

-29 FTDSDG
+29 LTDIDG

-45 VFLKRIFIREKAE
+45 VFLKRIFIREKSE
-58 NAKQYRIEIENLKYG
+58 NAKQFRIEIENLKYG

-82 STAPE
+82 STAPD
-87 STLDTIR
+87 STSDTIK
-94 LTCSGEDSVSNTS
+94 LDCSGEDAVYSTS
-107 ATINGNNVR
+107 ANINGNIVR

-123 QPTNKLMKDSINY
+123 QPTNKMMRDSINY
-136 DEYKRIVSSESG
+136 DEFKRIVSSESG

-156 SEVVNPDTISKP
+156 SEVVNPDNISKP
-168 SNYVG
+168 SNYAG
-173 VAVAGVRVKAS
+173 VAIVGVRVKAS
-184 DRISTAPEM
+184 DRVSTAPEM

-198 EGRKVRNLL
+198 EGRKIRNLL
-207 QYGVQQATTTQ
+207 HYGVQQATTTQ
-218 NTIIDTTIDYST
+218 STIIDTSIDYST
-230 INEIVNGVTRV
+230 INEIVNGTTKV

-246 KLEGTVTNISNNRP
+246 KLEGTVTGISNNRP
-260 ITTISFSP
+260 TTTISFSP

-315 ARRFVRENEFY
+315 ARRFVKENEFY

-336 FSDKVTKDASL
+336 FSAKVTKDASL

-366 DRLPIAV
+366 NRLPIAV

-420 DALVAKQVKLNSLSI
+420 DALVAKQVKLNSI
-435 DAPSISNP
+435 TIEAPSISNP
-443 EQAKKVAGVTLNSK
+443 EQARKVAGITLNSK

-472 LFLAPGEAIIVQHSA
+472 LFLAPGEAILVQHTA
-487 TEYDYDLSGYVTEVG
+487 TEYDYDISGYVTEVG
-502 VYDVTTQT
+502 VYDLTTQT
-510 QRVLLSRQPSNLI
+510 QRILLSRQPSNLI
-523 TSNYKATIHLQETN
+523 TSDYKATIQLQETN
-537 TVLDNLS
+537 TVLENLT
-544 FSVVQVS
+544 FTLVQEN
-551 GLYYLDIV
+551 GFYYLNIE

-568 DPVVIGRTVIEDKV
+568 DPVVIGRAVIEDKV

-600 VLWSNKLFDFSDID
+600 VLWSNKLFDFSDLD
-614 FKFQ
+614 FQFQ

>member
-1 MGGKTYADLENF
+1 MGGKNYADLENF
-13 QDIYPYGVC
+13 EDIYPYGVC

-29 FTDSDG
+29 LTDIDG

-45 VFLKRIFIREKAE
+45 VFLKRIFIREKSE
-58 NAKQYRIEIENLKYG
+58 NAKQFRIEIENLKYG

-82 STAPE
+82 STAPN
-87 STLDTIR
+87 STSDTLKLD
-94 LTCSGEDSVSNTS
+94 CSGEDAVYSTS
-107 ATINGNNVR
+107 ANINGNIVR

-123 QPTNKLMKDSINY
+123 QPTNKMMRDSINF
-136 DEYKRIVSSESG
+136 DEFKRIVSSESG

-168 SNYVG
+168 SNYAG
-173 VAVAGVRVKAS
+173 VAVVGVRVKAS
-184 DRISTAPEM
+184 DRVSTAPEM
-193 SFFVS
+193 SFFVR
-198 EGRKVRNLL
+198 EGRKIRNLL

-218 NTIIDTTIDYST
+218 SIIIDTTIDYST
-230 INEIVNGVTRV
+230 IDEIVNGTTKV

-246 KLEGTVTNISNNRP
+246 KLEGTVTGISNNRP
-260 ITTISFSP
+260 VTTISFST

-315 ARRFVRENEFY
+315 ARRFVKEHEFY

-336 FSDKVTKDASL
+336 FSAKVTKDASL

-420 DALVAKQVKLNSLSI
+420 DALVAKQVKLNSI
-435 DAPSISNP
+435 TIEAPSISNP
-443 EQAKKVAGVTLNSK
+443 EQAQKVAGVTLNSK

-472 LFLAPGEAIIVQHSA
+472 LFLAPGEAILVQHTA
-487 TEYDYDLSGYVTEVG
+487 TEYDYDISGYVTEVG
-502 VYDVTTQT
+502 VYDITTQT
-510 QRVLLSRQPSNLI
+510 QRILLSRQPSNLI
-523 TSNYKATIHLQETN
+523 TSDYKATIQLQETN
-537 TVLDNLS
+537 TVLENLTFTLVQENS
-544 FSVVQVS
+544 F
-551 GLYYLDIV
+551 YYLDIE

-568 DPVVIGRTVIEDKV
+568 DPVVIGRAVIEDKV

-600 VLWSNKLFDFSDID
+600 VLWSNKLFDFSDLD
-614 FKFQ
+614 FQFQ